1 MENSREKLSSRLGFI
16 LLSAGC
22 AIGLGNVWKF
32 PYITGQ
38 YGGGV
43 FLILYFLMLIMFGI
57 PVMTMEFAIGR
68 ASQKA
73 PVRMYDDLEPKNSKW
88 HIHGVVGMIGC
99 IMLMM
104 YYAVVAGWIL
114 RYFVRFLC
122 GDFTNATPDMIGEEF
137 GAMLSSPTINIGYL
151 AVVVMISFTVLAIGL
166 QGGLERIT
174 KYMMVALLLIM
185 IVLAINSFTMPG
197 SKEGLSFF
205 LLPDIKRTMDIG
217 FSNVLMGALNQ
228 AFFTLSIGIGSMA
241 VFGSYINK
249 DRSLLGESVN
259 ITILDTFVAITAG
272 LIMFPACFSYGI
284 DVNAG
289 PSLLFITMPNVFANM
304 NLGRL
309 WGTLFFL
316 FMSFAALSTAFAV
329 YENVIANVMELT
341 GLGRKKTCLICGIGM
356 FILALPCALGFNIWS
371 GFMPFGEG
379 TGILDLEDFVVSNL
393 LLPIGAIVY
402 VIFCTVRYGWGWDSF
417 INEANTGK
425 GLKMPNWLK
434 NYMKFFVPVVLMV
447 ILIVGLIGF
456 FK

>member
-137 GAMLSSPTINIGYL
+137 GAMLSSPAINIGYL
-151 AVVVMISFTVLAIGL
+151 AVVVIISFTVLAIGL

-417 INEANTGK
+417 INEANAGK

>member
-1 MENSREKLSSRLGFI
+1 MEKREKLGSRLGFI

-43 FLILYFLMLIMFGI
+43 FLILYFIMLIMFGI

-73 PVRMYDDLEPKNSKW
+73 PVRMYDDLEPKGSKW

-104 YYAVVAGWIL
+104 YYAPVAGWIL
-114 RYFVRFLC
+114 RYFVKFLS
-122 GDFTNATPDMIGEEF
+122 GSFTNATPDMIGEEF
-137 GAMLSSPTINIGYL
+137 GAMLSSPSINIGYL
-151 AVVVMISFTVLAIGL
+151 AVVILISFTVLAIGL

-174 KYMMVALLLIM
+174 KYMMGALLLIM

-197 SKEGLSFF
+197 SREGLSFF
-205 LLPDIKRTMDIG
+205 LLPDFNRTREIG
-217 FSNVLMGALNQ
+217 FTNVLMGALNQ

-249 DRSLLGESVN
+249 ERSLLGESVN

-272 LIMFPACFSYGI
+272 LIMFPACFSYNI

-304 NLGRL
+304 SLGRL

-329 YENVIANVMELT
+329 YENVIANVSELT
-341 GLGRKKTCLICGIGM
+341 GLNRKKTCLICAIGM

-379 TGILDLEDFVVSNL
+379 TGVLDLEDFVVSNL

-402 VIFCTVRYGWGWDSF
+402 VIFCSVRYGWGWDNF
-417 INEANTGK
+417 INEANAGK

-434 NYMKFFVPVVLMV
+434 NYMKFFVPVVLFL
-447 ILIVGLIGF
+447 ILIVGLVGF

>member
-73 PVRMYDDLEPKNSKW
+73 PARMYDDLEPKNSKW

-137 GAMLSSPTINIGYL
+137 GAMLSSPAINIGYL
-151 AVVVMISFTVLAIGL
+151 AVVVIISFTVLAIGL

-185 IVLAINSFTMPG
+185 IILAINSFTMPG

-205 LLPDIKRTMDIG
+205 LLPDIKRTIDIG

-341 GLGRKKTCLICGIGM
+341 GLGRKKH
-356 FILALPCALGFNIWS
+356 A
-371 GFMPFGEG
+371 
-379 TGILDLEDFVVSNL
+379 
-393 LLPIGAIVY
+393 
-402 VIFCTVRYGWGWDSF
+402 
-417 INEANTGK
+417 
-425 GLKMPNWLK
+425 
-434 NYMKFFVPVVLMV
+434 
-447 ILIVGLIGF
+447 
-456 FK
+456 